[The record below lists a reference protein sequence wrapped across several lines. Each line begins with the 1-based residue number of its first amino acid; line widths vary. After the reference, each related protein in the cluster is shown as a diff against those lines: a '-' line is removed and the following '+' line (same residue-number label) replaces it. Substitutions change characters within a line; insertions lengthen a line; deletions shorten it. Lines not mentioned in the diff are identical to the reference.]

1 MKNDQKR
8 KKQLLCDIFDDFHP
22 LCSLLANLLSG
33 LITGISWMVCWPRF
47 FEVFFLSDSNNQK
60 DWLFTCQTIVVS
72 YLTSVPFLVYLGFFQ
87 AIIFQLK
94 KESVVYSRETSLEA
108 QIQITTKNMAPLK
121 KAKHVT
127 LKCLVS

>member
-1 MKNDQKR
+1 MNGFAVGLDFLRFSFYQTAII
-8 KKQLLCDIFDDFHP
+8 KKIDF
-22 LCSLLANLLSG
+22 L
-33 LITGISWMVCWPRF
+33 
-47 FEVFFLSDSNNQK
+47 
-60 DWLFTCQTIVVS
+60 TCQTIVS